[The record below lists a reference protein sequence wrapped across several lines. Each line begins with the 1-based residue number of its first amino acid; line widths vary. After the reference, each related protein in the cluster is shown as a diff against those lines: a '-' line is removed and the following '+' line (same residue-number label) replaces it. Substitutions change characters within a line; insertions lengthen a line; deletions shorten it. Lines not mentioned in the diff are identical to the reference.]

1 MNFCVQNSLPLM
13 INAWL
18 MIDRWKISRKFLW
31 LILNS
36 FWLIETGKF
45 SVFRFMTNPFFHA
58 SFVFGFTC
66 IALFSLSILHFCNHI
81 SHSLV
86 SHTIRIDFAK
96 LGTQLYLKIDWLI
109 FDPSVHFNICYFFLT
124 CELLKIGNF
133 FF

>member
-13 INAWL
+13 INAWM

-36 FWLIETGKF
+36 FWLVETGKF
-45 SVFRFMTNPFFHA
+45 SIFRFMTNPFFHA

-66 IALFSLSILHFCNHI
+66 IALFYLSILHFCNHI
-81 SHSLV
+81 FHSLV
-86 SHTIRIDFAK
+86 SHTTCIDFAK

-109 FDPSVHFNICYFFLT
+109 FEPSVHFNICYFFFDVWT
-124 CELLKIGNF
+124 AENWDF